1 MDDSRRRFVS
11 ALSAMGTLAG
21 ISAADVDA
29 RQPDPRGPVERQI
42 LELLASLPG
51 QHALYMH
58 SPGFGR
64 DFVVE
69 HNPDS
74 ALFCGSAFKAFVLA
88 EFLRMVDNGEAA
100 LDELLPVDSSIWSL
114 SSEVLTPWPGAVTGR
129 IDAQTAL
136 DAMISRS
143 DNTATDMLLK
153 RVGPARVRQFIASI
167 GLTGRIPDS
176 TRSFFGY
183 IFGAPDWQ
191 TLTWERVLE
200 IDASKPENT
209 NPVLND
215 VTTMAVSP
223 RDFVSFYSRALQGE
237 FFTHP
242 QLVPALRGVLALS
255 NAIPRAMPLGI
266 NPFIKGGSIDFDG
279 EHALC
284 LAGGVF
290 IPPARWVYFGLTLN
304 WTDAEAGTVKEV
316 GPQFGAVVTQ
326 MFTLLRDRLGNG

>member
-1 MDDSRRRFVS
+1 
-11 ALSAMGTLAG
+11 
-21 ISAADVDA
+21 
-29 RQPDPRGPVERQI
+29 
-42 LELLASLPG
+42 
-51 QHALYMH
+51 MH
-58 SPGFGR
+58 SSGRGR

-69 HNPDS
+69 HNPNA
-74 ALFCGSAFKAFVLA
+74 ALSCGSAFKAFVLL
-88 EFLRMVDNGEAA
+88 EFLRMVDNGEAK
-100 LDELLPVDSSIWSL
+100 LDELLPVDSTIWSL
-114 SSEVLTPWPGAVTGR
+114 SSPVLTPWPGAVSGQ
-129 IDAQTAL
+129 IDAQTAM

-153 RVGPARVRQFIASI
+153 RVGVARVRDFLASI
-167 GLTGRIPDS
+167 GSTGRIPDS

-200 IDASKPENT
+200 LDASNPEHP

-215 VTTMAVSP
+215 VSTMAVSP

-237 FFTHP
+237 FFNHP
-242 QLVPALRGVLALS
+242 QLVPAFRGVLALS
-255 NAIPRAMPLGI
+255 EAIPRAMPLGV
-266 NPFIKGGSIDFDG
+266 NPFIKGGSIDFNGD
-279 EHALC
+279 HALC

-290 IPPARWVYFGLTLN
+290 IPPARWVYFGMTLN

-326 MFTLLRDRLGNG
+326 IFTQLRDRLGNG